1 MDQISL
7 VEALVGL
14 NGLKRARRL
23 LAKAAVERNPDKR
36 KAQAGRALRALMAE
50 SRRPG
55 AMKGPKR
62 QMIRSMATKAVTYM
76 KGLRMYSECD
86 GVAGEPT
93 VESIASEAEWAIK
106 FLMIGKREFVS
117 HNWTEAID
125 LFFKSANIATNVIST
140 AHMHEI
146 DLPENILKDME
157 NVAAEATMGIKKVM
171 KAMAAKV
178 MIHHERDFHKGQPV
192 LQKGAA
198 AYMRRLTQEEGK
210 CCKG

>member
-1 MDQISL
+1 VSQISL

-14 NGLKRARRL
+14 NGLKKARRL
-23 LAKAAVERNPDKR
+23 LAKAAVEKNPKRR
-36 KAQAGRALRALMAE
+36 KAQAGRALRALMKE
-50 SRRPG
+50 SLRPG
-55 AMKGPKR
+55 AMKGSQR
-62 QMIRSMATKAVTYM
+62 RVIRSMATKAVTYM

-86 GVAGEPT
+86 GISGEPT
-93 VESIASEAEWAIK
+93 VGTIVREAEWAIK
-106 FLMIGKREFVS
+106 FLITGKREFAS

-146 DLPENILKDME
+146 DLPDQVVTDME
-157 NVAAEATMGIKKVM
+157 NVISESTSGIKKVM

-192 LQKGAA
+192 LERGAA
-198 AYMRRLTQEEGK
+198 AYMRRLMEEK